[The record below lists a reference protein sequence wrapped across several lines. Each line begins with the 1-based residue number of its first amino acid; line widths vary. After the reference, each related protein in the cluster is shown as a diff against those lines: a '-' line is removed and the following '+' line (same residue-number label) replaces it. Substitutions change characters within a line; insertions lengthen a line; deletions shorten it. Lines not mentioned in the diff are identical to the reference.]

1 VAAPSLFPLLPPVAS
16 LNSYGLPDAESGA
29 DYGAERQETAVQKA
43 KRIVKEEVERLGW
56 GEDELRARRKGH
68 QAKVM
73 LARRLLQETT
83 MKFEVDR
90 PALT

>member
-1 VAAPSLFPLLPPVAS
+1 MAAPSLFPLLPPVAS
-16 LNSYGLPDAESGA
+16 VNSYGLPDAESGA
-29 DYGAERQETAVQKA
+29 DYGVERQETGRQKA
-43 KRIVKEEVERLGW
+43 ERIVKEEVERLGW